1 MNMSITTTVASL
13 EKVIARNTHALQ
25 RVDQLS
31 KMQRTAAWKKCIE
44 EEFLVN
50 YRSKFQQDLIS
61 ADQAK
66 VDKAVRMLTSIATFE
81 NFLAQLQDEA
91 NNAPIVIQSSQAE
104 IRKLTSGG
112 VS

>member
-1 MNMSITTTVASL
+1 MSIKNTVTSL
-13 EKVIARNTHALQ
+13 EKVIARNTQALQ
-25 RVDQLS
+25 RADQLY
-31 KMQRTAAWKKCIE
+31 KMQRTAAWKKCID
-44 EEFLVN
+44 EEFLVS

-61 ADQAK
+61 VDPMK

-112 VS
+112 LA